1 LNAFDRTHNGDNVM
15 RHLIG
20 LLLVTALVT
29 LPAQASSQSYP
40 TRAIRL
46 LVSYPPGGA
55 SDLIA
60 RVFAA
65 PLSERLGQPVVV
77 ENRPGANGNV
87 AAEAAAHAE
96 ADGYTLFLGPSSV
109 FAINPHLYA
118 RMPIDPLK
126 DFAPIA
132 SLTVNEL
139 VLAANTKLTEGMDFR
154 GFIALAKTSDPPLFY
169 ASIGNGSEH
178 HLAMELLKRAAGIE
192 LTHVPYKGGGP
203 AAVGVIAGNVAAMF
217 GGGSVVPL
225 VKSGQLHAL
234 AVSGPTRSKVLP
246 DLPTIGE
253 VYPGYQVTLWQGLF
267 APAGTPGPVVA
278 RLEKEANAVRLLP
291 DVAAKIAAAGAG
303 EPWVTT
309 RPDFVAHIRA
319 DNEKFSRV
327 LDSIGVRLE

>member
-1 LNAFDRTHNGDNVM
+1 M

-20 LLLVTALVT
+20 LLLAGVLA
-29 LPAQASSQSYP
+29 ACAGAASAQSYP
-40 TRAIRL
+40 TRPIRL
-46 LVSYPPGGA
+46 IVSYPPGGA

-60 RVFAA
+60 RVFAV

-96 ADGYTLFLGPSSV
+96 PDGHTLFLGPSSV

-132 SLTVNEL
+132 SLIENEL

-154 GFIALAKTSDPPLFY
+154 GFIALAKKSNPPLFY

-192 LTHVPYKGGGP
+192 LTHVPYRGGGP
-203 AAVGVIAGNVAAMF
+203 AAIGVMGGSAAAMF

-234 AVSGPTRSKVLP
+234 AVTGPTRSKVLP
-246 DLPTIGE
+246 ELPTIGE
-253 VYPGYQVTLWQGLF
+253 IYPGYDVTLWQGLF
-267 APAGTPGPVVA
+267 APAGTPAPVLA
-278 RLEKEANAVRLLP
+278 RLREEAEAVRLLP
-291 DVAAKIAAAGAG
+291 DVAQKIAAAGAG
-303 EPWVTT
+303 EPWIMTQAA
-309 RPDFVAHIRA
+309 FIAHIRA
-319 DNEKFSRV
+319 DNEKFGKV
-327 LDSIGVRLE
+327 IESIGVHVE

>member
-1 LNAFDRTHNGDNVM
+1 M
-15 RHLIG
+15 RHLLGI
-20 LLLVTALVT
+20 LLAAALCALGTAA
-29 LPAQASSQSYP
+29 PAQTYP
-40 TRAIRL
+40 TRPIRL
-46 LVSYPPGGA
+46 IVSYPPGGA

-87 AAEAAAHAE
+87 AAEAAARAE

-132 SLTVNEL
+132 SLIENEL

-154 GFIALAKTSDPPLFY
+154 GFIALAKKSDPPLFY

-178 HLAMELLKRAAGIE
+178 HLAMELLKRAAGIA
-192 LTHVPYKGGGP
+192 LTHVPYRGGGP
-203 AAVGVIAGNVAAMF
+203 AAVGVMGGSAAAMF

-253 VYPGYQVTLWQGLF
+253 VYPGYEVTLWQGLF
-267 APAGTPGPVVA
+267 APAGTPAPVLA
-278 RLEKEANAVRLLP
+278 RLREEAEAVRLLP

-303 EPWVTT
+303 EPWITT
-309 RPDFVAHIRA
+309 QAAFVGQIRA
-319 DNEKFSRV
+319 DNEKFGKV
-327 LDSIGVRLE
+327 IDSIGVRM

>member
-1 LNAFDRTHNGDNVM
+1 M
-15 RHLIG
+15 RRFIG
-20 LLLVTALVT
+20 LLLAGALAA
-29 LPAQASSQSYP
+29 LAAPASAQSYP
-40 TRAIRL
+40 TRPIRL
-46 LVSYPPGGA
+46 IVAYPPGGA

-65 PLSERLGQPVVV
+65 PLSERLGQPIVV

-87 AAEAAAHAE
+87 AAEAAARAE
-96 ADGYTLFLGPSSV
+96 ADGHTLFLGPSSV

-118 RMPIDPLK
+118 RMPVDPLK

-132 SLTVNEL
+132 SLIENEL

-154 GFIALAKTSDPPLFY
+154 GFIALAKKSEPPLFY

-203 AAVGVIAGNVAAMF
+203 AAVGVMGGSAAAMF

-253 VYPGYQVTLWQGLF
+253 VYPGYEVTLWQGLF
-267 APAGTPGPVVA
+267 APAGTPAPVLA
-278 RLEKEANAVRLLP
+278 RLQKEAEAVRLLP

-303 EPWVTT
+303 EPWIMTQAE
-309 RPDFVAHIRA
+309 FVAQIRA
-319 DNEKFSRV
+319 DNQKFGKV
-327 LDSIGVRLE
+327 IESIGVRVE

>member
-1 LNAFDRTHNGDNVM
+1 M
-15 RHLIG
+15 RRFIG
-20 LLLVTALVT
+20 LLLAGALAA
-29 LPAQASSQSYP
+29 LAAPASAQSYP
-40 TRAIRL
+40 TRPIRL
-46 LVSYPPGGA
+46 IVAYPPGGA

-65 PLSERLGQPVVV
+65 PLSERLGQPIVV

-87 AAEAAAHAE
+87 AAEAAARAE
-96 ADGYTLFLGPSSV
+96 ADGHTLFLGPSSV
-109 FAINPHLYA
+109 FTINPHLYA
-118 RMPIDPLK
+118 RMPVDPLK

-132 SLTVNEL
+132 SLIENEL

-154 GFIALAKTSDPPLFY
+154 GFVALAKKSNPPLFY

-203 AAVGVIAGNVAAMF
+203 AAVGVMGGSAAAMF

-253 VYPGYQVTLWQGLF
+253 VYPGYEVTLWQGLF
-267 APAGTPGPVVA
+267 APAGTPAPVVV
-278 RLEKEANAVRLLP
+278 RLQKEAEAVRLLP

-303 EPWVTT
+303 EPWIMTQAE
-309 RPDFVAHIRA
+309 FVAQIRA
-319 DNEKFSRV
+319 DNQKFGKV
-327 LDSIGVRLE
+327 IESIGVRVE

>member
-1 LNAFDRTHNGDNVM
+1 M

-20 LLLVTALVT
+20 LLLAAVLALCAGSAV
-29 LPAQASSQSYP
+29 AQNYP
-40 TRAIRL
+40 TRPIRL
-46 LVSYPPGGA
+46 IVSYPPGGA

-87 AAEAAAHAE
+87 AAEAAARAE

-132 SLTVNEL
+132 SLIENEL

-154 GFIALAKTSDPPLFY
+154 GFIALAKKSDPPLFY

-178 HLAMELLKRAAGIE
+178 HLAMELLKRAAGIT
-192 LTHVPYKGGGP
+192 LTHVPYRGGGP
-203 AAVGVIAGNVAAMF
+203 AAIGVMGGSAAAMF

-234 AVSGPTRSKVLP
+234 AVTGPTRSKVLP

-253 VYPGYQVTLWQGLF
+253 IYPGYEVTLWQGLF
-267 APAGTPGPVVA
+267 APAGTPAPVLA
-278 RLEKEANAVRLLP
+278 RLQKEAEAVRLLP

-303 EPWVTT
+303 EPWVRTQAE
-309 RPDFVAHIRA
+309 FVAQIRA
-319 DNEKFSRV
+319 DNDKFGKV
-327 LDSIGVRLE
+327 IDSIGVRME

>member
-1 LNAFDRTHNGDNVM
+1 M
-15 RHLIG
+15 RHLLGI
-20 LLLVTALVT
+20 LLAAALCALGTAA
-29 LPAQASSQSYP
+29 PAQTYP
-40 TRAIRL
+40 TRPIRL
-46 LVSYPPGGA
+46 IVSYPPGGA

-87 AAEAAAHAE
+87 AAEAAARAE

-132 SLTVNEL
+132 SLIENEL
-139 VLAANTKLTEGMDFR
+139 VLAANTRLTEGMDFR
-154 GFIALAKTSDPPLFY
+154 GFIALAKKSDPPLFY

-178 HLAMELLKRAAGIE
+178 HLAMELLKRAAGIA
-192 LTHVPYKGGGP
+192 LTHVPYRGGGP
-203 AAVGVIAGNVAAMF
+203 AAIGVMGGSAAAMF

-246 DLPTIGE
+246 ELPTIRE
-253 VYPGYQVTLWQGLF
+253 VYPGYEVTLWQGLF
-267 APAGTPGPVVA
+267 APAGTPAPVLA
-278 RLEKEANAVRLLP
+278 RLREEAEAVRLLP

-303 EPWVTT
+303 EPWITT
-309 RPDFVAHIRA
+309 QAEFVGQIRA
-319 DNEKFSRV
+319 DNEKFGKV
-327 LDSIGVRLE
+327 IDSIGVRME

>member
-1 LNAFDRTHNGDNVM
+1 M

-20 LLLVTALVT
+20 LLLAAALAAIGTAAT
-29 LPAQASSQSYP
+29 AQTFP
-40 TRAIRL
+40 TRPIKL

-87 AAEAAAHAE
+87 AAEAAAHAT

-109 FAINPHLYA
+109 FTINPHLYA

-132 SLTVNEL
+132 SLIENEL

-154 GFIALAKTSDPPLFY
+154 GFIALAKKSDPPLFY

-225 VKSGQLHAL
+225 VKNGQLHAL
-234 AVSGPTRSKVLP
+234 AVTGPTRSKVLP

-253 VYPGYQVTLWQGLF
+253 VYPGYEVTLWQGLF
-267 APAGTPGPVVA
+267 APAGTPAPVLA
-278 RLEKEANAVRLLP
+278 RLQKEAEAVRLMP
-291 DVAAKIAAAGAG
+291 DVAKKIAAAGAG
-303 EPWVTT
+303 EPWVMTQAE
-309 RPDFVAHIRA
+309 FVARIRA
-319 DNEKFSRV
+319 DNDKFGKV
-327 LDSIGVRLE
+327 IDSIGVKVQ

>member
-1 LNAFDRTHNGDNVM
+1 M
-15 RHLIG
+15 RRFIG
-20 LLLVTALVT
+20 LLLAGALAA
-29 LPAQASSQSYP
+29 LAAPASAQSYP
-40 TRAIRL
+40 TRPIRL
-46 LVSYPPGGA
+46 IVAYPPGGA

-65 PLSERLGQPVVV
+65 PLSERLGQPIVV

-87 AAEAAAHAE
+87 AAEAAARAE
-96 ADGYTLFLGPSSV
+96 ADGHTLFLGPSSV

-118 RMPIDPLK
+118 RMPVDPLK

-132 SLTVNEL
+132 SLIENEL

-154 GFIALAKTSDPPLFY
+154 GFVALAKKSNPPLFY

-203 AAVGVIAGNVAAMF
+203 AAVGVMGGSAAAMF

-253 VYPGYQVTLWQGLF
+253 VYPGYEVTLWQGLF
-267 APAGTPGPVVA
+267 APAGTPAPVLA
-278 RLEKEANAVRLLP
+278 RLQKEAEAVRLLP

-303 EPWVTT
+303 EPWIMTQAE
-309 RPDFVAHIRA
+309 FVAQIRA
-319 DNEKFSRV
+319 DNQKFGKV
-327 LDSIGVRLE
+327 IESIGVRVE

>member
-1 LNAFDRTHNGDNVM
+1 M

-20 LLLVTALVT
+20 LLLAGALAALGTAAT
-29 LPAQASSQSYP
+29 AQSYP
-40 TRAIRL
+40 TRPIRF

-132 SLTVNEL
+132 SLIVNEL

-154 GFIALAKTSDPPLFY
+154 GFIALAKKSDPPLFY

-225 VKSGQLHAL
+225 VKNGQLHAL
-234 AVSGPTRSKVLP
+234 AVTGPTRSKALP
-246 DLPTIGE
+246 DLPRIGE
-253 VYPGYQVTLWQGLF
+253 IYPGYEVTLWQGLF
-267 APAGTPGPVVA
+267 APAGTPAPVLA
-278 RLEKEANAVRLLP
+278 RLQKEAEAVRLLP
-291 DVAAKIAAAGAG
+291 DVAQKIAAAGAG

-309 RPDFVAHIRA
+309 RAEFAAHIRA
-319 DNEKFSRV
+319 DNEKYGKV
-327 LDSIGVRLE
+327 IDSIGARVQ

>member
-1 LNAFDRTHNGDNVM
+1 M

-20 LLLVTALVT
+20 LLLAAAFAATGTAAT
-29 LPAQASSQSYP
+29 AQTYP
-40 TRAIRL
+40 TRPIKL

-87 AAEAAAHAE
+87 AAEAAARAE
-96 ADGYTLFLGPSSV
+96 PDGYTLFLGPSSV

-118 RMPIDPLK
+118 RMPVDPLK

-132 SLTVNEL
+132 SLIENEL

-154 GFIALAKTSDPPLFY
+154 GFIALAKKSDPPLFY

-225 VKSGQLHAL
+225 VKNGQLHAL
-234 AVSGPTRSKVLP
+234 AVTGPTRSKVLP

-253 VYPGYQVTLWQGLF
+253 VYPGYEVTLWQGLF
-267 APAGTPGPVVA
+267 APAGTPAPVLA
-278 RLEKEANAVRLLP
+278 RLQKEAEAVRLMP
-291 DVAAKIAAAGAG
+291 DVAKKIAAAGAG
-303 EPWVTT
+303 EPWVMTQAE
-309 RPDFVAHIRA
+309 FVTHIRA
-319 DNEKFSRV
+319 DNDKFGKV
-327 LDSIGVRLE
+327 IDSIGVKVQ

>member
-1 LNAFDRTHNGDNVM
+1 M

-20 LLLVTALVT
+20 LLLAAALAAIGTAAT
-29 LPAQASSQSYP
+29 AQTFP
-40 TRAIRL
+40 TRPIKL

-87 AAEAAAHAE
+87 AAEAAAHAT

-118 RMPIDPLK
+118 RMPVDPLK

-132 SLTVNEL
+132 SLIENEL

-154 GFIALAKTSDPPLFY
+154 GFIALAKKSDPPLFY

-225 VKSGQLHAL
+225 VKNGQLHAL
-234 AVSGPTRSKVLP
+234 AVTGPTRSKVLP

-253 VYPGYQVTLWQGLF
+253 VYPGYEVTLWQGLF
-267 APAGTPGPVVA
+267 APAGTPAPVLA
-278 RLEKEANAVRLLP
+278 RLQKEAEAVRLMP
-291 DVAAKIAAAGAG
+291 DVAKKIAAAGAG
-303 EPWVTT
+303 EPWVMTQ
-309 RPDFVAHIRA
+309 PEFVAHIRA
-319 DNEKFSRV
+319 DNDKYGKV
-327 LDSIGVRLE
+327 IDSVGVKVQ

>member
-1 LNAFDRTHNGDNVM
+1 M

-20 LLLVTALVT
+20 LFLAAALAATGTAAT
-29 LPAQASSQSYP
+29 AQTFP
-40 TRAIRL
+40 TRPIKL

-87 AAEAAAHAE
+87 AAEAAARAA

-132 SLTVNEL
+132 SLIENEL

-154 GFIALAKTSDPPLFY
+154 SFIALAKKSDPPLFY

-225 VKSGQLHAL
+225 VKNGQLHAL
-234 AVSGPTRSKVLP
+234 AVTGPTRSKVLP
-246 DLPTIGE
+246 DLPAIGE
-253 VYPGYQVTLWQGLF
+253 VYPGYEVTLWQGLF
-267 APAGTPGPVVA
+267 APAGTPAPVLA
-278 RLEKEANAVRLLP
+278 RLQKEAEAVRLMP

-303 EPWVTT
+303 EPWVMTKSE
-309 RPDFVAHIRA
+309 FVAHIRA
-319 DNEKFSRV
+319 DNDKFGKV
-327 LDSIGVRLE
+327 IDSIGVKVQ